1 MERIL
6 VFNKAK
12 NENLE
17 VILFQLATKL
27 DGFRR
32 SFECW
37 CLLFLFFSKNCC
49 FIRSFDSKIDIQ
61 DYVNIYALKIW
72 QEELSRIINYNVERV
87 GAFLILWVFVCFE
100 TIIYLFFS
108 SYFQECN
115 SFLKTKVFA
124 WESPY
129 QSVAIPIPTFAPI
142 DEYPLHAQLFS
153 FFFFSLLNVNIP
165 LTPLHPISQFH
176 WPPGSRDPEPD

>member
-72 QEELSRIINYNVERV
+72 QEELSRIINFNVERV
-87 GAFLILWVFVCFE
+87 RAKTPLLFVSFPSLI
-100 TIIYLFFS
+100 
-108 SYFQECN
+108 
-115 SFLKTKVFA
+115 
-124 WESPY
+124 
-129 QSVAIPIPTFAPI
+129 
-142 DEYPLHAQLFS
+142 
-153 FFFFSLLNVNIP
+153 FFFFSHCAGVQQL
-165 LTPLHPISQFH
+165 
-176 WPPGSRDPEPD
+176 PEDQSV